1 MNRFSKMMQYKW
13 AWNELQQLDPEPQ
26 DLTYIASAV
35 PRGSVNHLM
44 AAEKVNKEIGKP
56 FVRGINYPT
65 LIRVLAVAVNAF

>member
-26 DLTYIASAV
+26 DLSYIASAV

-56 FVRGINYPT
+56 FVRGSIYHRPVHVPKCI
-65 LIRVLAVAVNAF
+65 LPP

>member
-26 DLTYIASAV
+26 DLSYIASAV

-56 FVRGINYPT
+56 FVN
-65 LIRVLAVAVNAF
+65 